1 MNIEDLRNYCLSLKG
16 TSEALKWDTAL
27 TFMVST
33 KIFVLSSVDSFPTR
47 CSIKVE
53 REIFEELIE
62 DDNFIQAPY
71 LAKNQW
77 VQILDIEQVRDQ
89 QLKELIL
96 NSYSLVK
103 NKLTKKIQKEIELLE

>member
-1 MNIEDLRNYCLSLKG
+1 MNIEDLRDYCLSFKG
-16 TSEALKWDTAL
+16 TSEAIKWDTAL

-33 KIFVLSSVDSFPTR
+33 KIFVLSSVDAFPTR

-53 REIFEELIE
+53 REVFEELIE

-77 VQILDIEQVRDQ
+77 IQIQDIEQVKDN
-89 QLKELIL
+89 QLKALVS
-96 NSYSLVK
+96 NSYSRIK
-103 NKLTKKIQKEIELLE
+103 SKLTKKLQKEIDLLD